1 MCLSDVVGGIATG
14 VPRFGFPIIRAV
26 CVNPFTRKQLTRW
39 GDTSPT
45 SSIRLVV
52 RIRILVDSCG
62 QISNKDLYNSIYRRR
77 PVSDGPERAISIL
90 GASSVAPIQ
99 LKCPYWRSV
108 VVFQIGLNF
117 LLPRPGLDGTL
128 CLL

>member
-26 CVNPFTRKQLTRW
+26 CANLFARKQLTRW

-45 SSIRLVV
+45 RSVRLVV

-62 QISNKDLYNSIYRRR
+62 QFQIRICTIPYIA
-77 PVSDGPERAISIL
+77 DGPSQMDPSE
-90 GASSVAPIQ
+90 
-99 LKCPYWRSV
+99 
-108 VVFQIGLNF
+108 
-117 LLPRPGLDGTL
+117 LLVS
-128 CLL
+128 

>member
-1 MCLSDVVGGIATG
+1 MCLLDVVGGIATG

-45 SSIRLVV
+45 RSVRLVV

-62 QISNKDLYNSIYRRR
+62 QFQIRICTIPYIA
-77 PVSDGPERAISIL
+77 DGPSQMDPSEL
-90 GASSVAPIQ
+90 
-99 LKCPYWRSV
+99 L
-108 VVFQIGLNF
+108 VF
-117 LLPRPGLDGTL
+117 
-128 CLL
+128 